1 MSRKCPNCSAD
12 VLDNAKFCIK
22 CGTKM
27 PLDVSSG
34 SSPAP
39 TEGRAPQLTPTPFAN
54 RVPPPASTNANSSG
68 VTTVFASPI
77 TPTEPKKEAASSA
90 EAPASQTSAI
100 ENAIKTDPI
109 KGGSNK
115 GIIFGGI
122 GVLIAAIGGFLL
134 TSGKDEPAKSV
145 NAPAMTAPAT
155 PAPAPTTATPPP
167 RPAAPVAPPPAV
179 VPAPIAP
186 KPASPPPPPQAVPAP
201 APVPAPAVPD
211 VNKLM
216 RDAANK

>member
-27 PLDVSSG
+27 PLDVTSG
-34 SSPAP
+34 SSP
-39 TEGRAPQLTPTPFAN
+39 APQLTPTPFAN

-68 VTTVFASPI
+68 VATVFASPSPI
-77 TPTEPKKEAASSA
+77 APATPKKEEISSA
-90 EAPASQTSAI
+90 AESANQASNVNT
-100 ENAIKTDPI
+100 AIKTDAI
-109 KGGSNK
+109 KSSGNK

-122 GVLIAAIGGFLL
+122 GILIAAISGFLL

-145 NAPAMTAPAT
+145 NVPAMTAPAT

-167 RPAAPVAPPPAV
+167 RPAAPIAPPPAV

-186 KPASPPPPPQAVPAP
+186 KPASPPPPPPAVPAP
-201 APVPAPAVPD
+201 APAPASAVPD